1 MALALRHAVE
11 VRHESFACAEF
22 VALCR
27 KHDVAIIAGCDADF
41 PCILDVTADFVYVR
55 LMGTKE
61 KEKLGYAK
69 PMLAEWAGRLRKW
82 EAGKSAACPDKLLA
96 KAAPKKK
103 RDVFSFVISGA
114 KVKNPAAAMALIS
127 STLISNNNG
136 VDATPKQA
144 SEFCRRR
151 TARRRD
157 ASGSKAAF
165 WRPFLRV
172 GPPPGFGKIPA
183 P

>member
-1 MALALRHAVE
+1 MPLILRRSWRCCPKSQDGLALRHAVE

-41 PCILDVTADFVYVR
+41 PCILDVTADFVYAR

-69 PMLAEWAGRLRKW
+69 PMLAEWARRLRKW
-82 EAGKSAACPDKLLA
+82 EAGESAGADKLLA

-103 RDVFSFVISGA
+103 RDVFAFVISGA
-114 KVKNPAAAMALIS
+114 KVKNPAAAMALI
-127 STLISNNNG
+127 
-136 VDATPKQA
+136 
-144 SEFCRRR
+144 
-151 TARRRD
+151 
-157 ASGSKAAF
+157 AA
-165 WRPFLRV
+165 L
-172 GPPPGFGKIPA
+172 
-183 P
+183 